1 MKGFNL
7 AKIDDEGFP
16 RGLVHR
22 GGTRHSSPGKG
33 SIKCKWQSLL
43 TQQAIWRHLIE
54 MGRRGIYCCIHLLG
68 RSLSYLNHRHTST
81 RVAICRLLIFFLF
94 LEFPVHNCDHEI
106 QRQVQSRP
114 DGQPWTGLNHLVHF
128 SEPSS
133 TSLSPVL
140 QMRASQSH
148 CVGVLVSKIR
158 KNAFYY
164 GVGSRLGRVTDWT
177 LFRLASSN
185 SVTFCNFYFLL

>member
-68 RSLSYLNHRHTST
+68 RSLSSLNHRYKST

-94 LEFPVHNCDHEI
+94 LEFPRSQLRPRHNPKPKGTIESGWATVI
-106 QRQVQSRP
+106 VSP
-114 DGQPWTGLNHLVHF
+114 FF
-128 SEPSS
+128 SGPSS

-140 QMRASQSH
+140 QTRANQSH
-148 CVGVLVSKIR
+148 CVGVLVSKVR
-158 KNAFYY
+158 KMHFIM
-164 GVGSRLGRVTDWT
+164 V
-177 LFRLASSN
+177 
-185 SVTFCNFYFLL
+185 